1 MLVVDERKLSQST
14 IEAIGHNYGISDTG
28 YDFEE
33 YPKLI
38 CKLLQ
43 VKKKKGI
50 DSKLVGKLKLCGLRV
65 YLFSLTGKEMNVRE
79 YAEWLGKE
87 LTVGVRQDFTK
98 GIDDLNE
105 KRGDAEK

>member
-28 YDFEE
+28 YDFDE
-33 YPKLI
+33 YSKLI

-65 YLFSLTGKEMNVRE
+65 YLFSLTGKEMSARE
-79 YAEWLGKE
+79 YANWLGKE
-87 LTVGVRQDFTK
+87 FTQSVRKDFNN
-98 GIDDLNE
+98 GLEDMQQILNE
-105 KRGDAEK
+105 KG

>member
-14 IEAIGHNYGISDTG
+14 IKEKEKNYGNSDTG
-28 YDFEE
+28 YDFEK
-33 YPKLI
+33 YSKLI

-43 VKKKKGI
+43 KKKKKGI

>member
-28 YDFEE
+28 YDFDE
-33 YPKLI
+33 YSKLI

-65 YLFSLTGKEMNVRE
+65 YLFSLTGKEMNARE
-79 YAEWLGKE
+79 YANWLGKE
-87 LTVGVRQDFTK
+87 FTQSVRKDFNNGLEDIQQILK
-98 GIDDLNE
+98 E
-105 KRGDAEK
+105 KD